1 MDKYEKQQEKEKQL
15 YDKKHAEDFDST
27 YSNDPINEVSI
38 DYEAWT
44 EFFSYYR
51 YYIDEFAI
59 DILGVDLFPFQRVI
73 LRAMGRG
80 QFSVLIAC
88 RGIGKSWIVALF
100 YICVSI
106 LYPNVK
112 CGIAS
117 GNSQQARNV
126 IIQKIKGELS
136 KNETIAREINF
147 PIRTGADDCY
157 CEFKN
162 GSEIRAITLA
172 QDRGGDSARS
182 WRFNYLLVDEA
193 RLVKDDIIETIL
205 IPMTKTKRQNA
216 LKWKQNEKGK
226 VIFISSA
233 YLKTS
238 GLYKRFKY
246 HFEQMVS
253 GNQNY
258 VAMCFPYQVG
268 IQAGLFDSDDIEQ
281 ERAKPTMTSDK
292 FAYEYEGVF
301 VGSSGESYYP
311 YELTMPCR
319 ILEHC
324 ELEQPKKSDSIY
336 LITHDVAVSTAKN
349 SDNACTHVIKLKLRP
364 NGTYT
369 KSAVYIK
376 VVNGLPLEK
385 QRDYLRELIHLKF
398 PNCRK
403 LVIDERGAGNGLPRM
418 FYESW
423 EHTDPKTKVTVEYP
437 PLIKDNDEE
446 GFLLDNAIPM
456 IRAINATNDFN
467 TTYYPYMK
475 SCFEDRTLQL
485 LVASDEVDLLYKS
498 GEITPEEYAQYIEHD
513 TLQSELSNIKQEY
526 SESGNLQYNRIVKTK
541 KRDRATSLFYGLS
554 VISEWELENR
564 QNLYSNKNA
573 GYDLLKQYT
582 YL

>member
-15 YDKKHAEDFDST
+15 YDQKHAEDFDST

-268 IQAGLFDSDDIEQ
+268 IQAGLFDADDIEQ

-398 PNCRK
+398 PNCKK

-423 EHTDPKTKVTVEYP
+423 EYTDPKTKVTVEYP

-485 LVASDEVDLLYKS
+485 LVTSDEVDALYKS

>member
-1 MDKYEKQQEKEKQL
+1 MDKYKKQLEKEKQQ
-15 YDKKHAEDFDST
+15 YAKTHAEDFDST
-27 YSNDPINEVSI
+27 YSNDPINDVSI

-51 YYIDEFAI
+51 YYIDEFAM
-59 DILGVDLFPFQRVI
+59 DILHVDLFPFQRVI

-80 QFSVLIAC
+80 QFSCLIAC
-88 RGIGKSWIVALF
+88 RGIGKSWIVCLF
-100 YICVSI
+100 YICASI
-106 LYPNVK
+106 LYPGIK

-117 GNSQQARNV
+117 GMSQQSRNV
-126 IIQKIKGELS
+126 IIQKLKGELI
-136 KNETIAREINF
+136 KNEAIAREINF
-147 PIRTGADDCY
+147 PIKTSSDDCY
-157 CEFKN
+157 AEFK
-162 GSEIRAITLA
+162 GGGEIRAITLA

-182 WRFNYLLVDEA
+182 WRFNIILIDEA

-246 HFEQMVS
+246 HFEQMTS
-253 GNQNY
+253 GNKNY
-258 VAMCFPYQVG
+258 IAMCFPYQVG
-268 IQAGLFDSDDIEQ
+268 IQAGLFDEEDIEQ
-281 ERAKPTMTSDK
+281 EKEKPTMTSDK

-319 ILEHC
+319 NLQYC
-324 ELEQPKKSDSIY
+324 ELQQPQKSDSIY
-336 LITHDVAVSTAKN
+336 IITHDVAVSTAKN
-349 SDNACTHVIKLKLRP
+349 SDNACTHVIKLKTRP

-369 KSAVYIK
+369 KSVVYTK
-376 VVNGLPLEK
+376 VVNGVPLEK
-385 QRDYLRELIHLKF
+385 QRDFLRELIHLKF
-398 PNCRK
+398 PNCKK
-403 LVIDERGAGNGLPRM
+403 LIIDERGSGNGLPRM

-423 EHTDPKTKVTVEYP
+423 EYTDTKTKITVEYP

-446 GFLLDNAIPM
+446 GFLLENAIPL
-456 IRAINATNDFN
+456 IRAVNATNEFN

-485 LVASDEVDLLYKS
+485 LVSSDEVDLLYKS
-498 GEITPEEYAQYIEHD
+498 GEISPEEYAQYIEHD

-526 SESGNLQYNRIVKTK
+526 SESGNLQYTRIVKTK

-564 QNLYSNKNA
+564 KNLYSAKNT
-573 GYDLLKQYT
+573 GFDLLSEYT